1 MNPRPVTIF
10 TLGGT
15 IAMAPPMDGG
25 AGAMAPG
32 TGGGVVPAMDA
43 DALCAAVP
51 ELSRVA
57 AISTVNFREL
67 PGAHL
72 GLDDLVEL
80 ARAIEAARDAG
91 AAGAVVTQ
99 GTDTME
105 ETAFV
110 LDTVGDPEFP
120 VAVTGALRHPGQPG
134 ADGPANLLAATAFA
148 ACGEAAGIGT
158 VVVMNDEIHAAA
170 LVQKT
175 HATRPSAFSSPG
187 AGPIGFITEGR
198 PRILSSPRARAH
210 LALAALGG
218 GGGPVALITIGLG
231 DDGSLARL
239 AGQGGYDG
247 LVVDAMGAGH
257 VPEAVAD
264 ALAKVAQRLPVVLA
278 SRTGAGAVLAAT
290 YGFKGSESDLTA
302 RGLIRA
308 GWLPGIKARLLLMLC
323 LRAGHGRPAIRRA
336 FADCAGG

>member
-1 MNPRPVTIF
+1 MNSRPVTIF

-15 IAMAPPMDGG
+15 IAMAPGISGG
-25 AGAMAPG
+25 A
-32 TGGGVVPAMDA
+32 VPALDA
-43 DALCAAVP
+43 EALCAAVP
-51 ELSRVA
+51 ELAQIAS
-57 AISTVNFREL
+57 ISTENFRQL

-72 GLDDLVEL
+72 GLDDLLAL
-80 ARAIEAARDAG
+80 ARAIEAARDG
-91 AAGAVVTQ
+91 GGAGAVVTQ

-110 LDTVGDPEFP
+110 LDTVLDPEFP
-120 VAVTGALRHPGQPG
+120 VAVTGAMRHPGQPG
-134 ADGPANLLAATAFA
+134 ADGPANLLAATAVA
-148 ACGEAAGIGT
+148 ASNESAGIGT
-158 VVVMNDEIHAAA
+158 VVVMGDEIHAGA

-187 AGPIGFITEGR
+187 AGPMGFITEGT
-198 PRILSSPRARAH
+198 PRILALPRARARLD
-210 LALAALGG
+210 LADIGG
-218 GGGPVALITIGLG
+218 GGGASVALITIGLG

-239 AGQGGYDG
+239 CSEGGYRG
-247 LVVDAMGAGH
+247 LVIAAMGAGH
-257 VPEAVAD
+257 VPEAVAI
-264 ALAKVAQRLPVVLA
+264 AAAEIAQRLPVVLA

-323 LRAGHGRPAIRRA
+323 LGAGFDQKAIRRA

>member
-1 MNPRPVTIF
+1 
-10 TLGGT
+10 
-15 IAMAPPMDGG
+15 
-25 AGAMAPG
+25 
-32 TGGGVVPAMDA
+32 
-43 DALCAAVP
+43 
-51 ELSRVA
+51 
-57 AISTVNFREL
+57 
-67 PGAHL
+67 
-72 GLDDLVEL
+72 
-80 ARAIEAARDAG
+80 
-91 AAGAVVTQ
+91 
-99 GTDTME
+99 
-105 ETAFV
+105 
-110 LDTVGDPEFP
+110 
-120 VAVTGALRHPGQPG
+120 
-134 ADGPANLLAATAFA
+134 
-148 ACGEAAGIGT
+148 
-158 VVVMNDEIHAAA
+158 VMNDEIHAAA

-198 PRILSSPRARAH
+198 PRILSSPRARARV
-210 LALAALGG
+210 ALAALGG
-218 GGGPVALITIGLG
+218 GGGSVALITIGLG

-264 ALAKVAQRLPVVLA
+264 ALAEVAQRLPVVLA

-308 GWLPGIKARLLLMLC
+308 GWLPGTKARLLLMLC
-323 LRAGHGRPAIRRA
+323 LRAGRDRPAMRRA